1 VNAKKLS
8 FVFLTYIYVLRSR
21 YFNHINL
28 NILDYHKSLINDI
41 YISWLIAV
49 VLISPDKFIIK
60 IYVLPDKLRKSE
72 NIHVNFIRANLDVIH
87 HIDRT
92 VRYPPSILLKVNLG
106 DRAIERRRRDKLT
119 AMSSSQQ
126 RCTLAM
132 R

>member
-1 VNAKKLS
+1 MLENRGNVA
-8 FVFLTYIYVLRSR
+8 
-21 YFNHINL
+21 
-28 NILDYHKSLINDI
+28 
-41 YISWLIAV
+41 
-49 VLISPDKFIIK
+49 LISLANLLIK

-72 NIHVNFIRANLDVIH
+72 NIHVNFIRANLGVIH
-87 HIDRT
+87 RIDRT
-92 VRYPPSILLKVNLG
+92 VRYPPPILLKVNLA